1 MLRIRNTGAEGETNS
16 EELIRKSDVSVSV
29 ETRASISVLCYVT
42 KALVTAEFKEMS
54 NDEFKKRYLG
64 PFDEAL
70 RLSNLDVHIL
80 SRKYS
85 YPLGDAMHMEHDIQR
100 YFDGKIAPGIDEL
113 YRDLG
118 GEHHYFDNPSVI
130 RPPFDRSKK
139 IIPDIVHLA
148 GNVSTPNFQYPEV
161 CYGIGEYKK
170 GNYYLAEGFEKLKD
184 AIAEYKER
192 IQNRRNLRLQSGHNL
207 FQNREWTSRVICA
220 LVVRKYLYQALLC
233 GTNRVFISD
242 HQSFS
247 IFLEYNFSDDE
258 QMSIDYYIIN
268 DPETVSHG
276 ITLRSAMVGFFYNG
290 DTEARITRER
300 LRKSFRIGEQMKGS
314 DPFANIVPRP
324 VDERTGKRKGIMLS
338 EDELLGRLEMIEE
351 SADIDDYGEIHG
363 NTYCR
368 IIYDAPKWYPGL
380 RLRLPINVFVKMYNY
395 PDLIFENFPEKDSY
409 YNMYL
414 NELEIN
420 ILLKNSQ
427 FAASFPRLLVSGYW
441 NGVYSQPMHIFE
453 YLGEEK
459 SMDEWDYDKVYE
471 VIKQRLEDI
480 HQLGITHNDVRL
492 ANIHVS
498 LSGKISLID
507 FGLSVCPSSEE
518 LRQEDF
524 TALDHIFSKNNY
536 NDEENKQ
543 TAKNYRNV
551 REDDIP
557 SSARST
563 NESSSKCN
571 DDTNS
576 LDDIVFDRISEQSQE
591 TESTKKD
598 LISK

>member
-1 MLRIRNTGAEGETNS
+1 
-16 EELIRKSDVSVSV
+16 
-29 ETRASISVLCYVT
+29 
-42 KALVTAEFKEMS
+42 
-54 NDEFKKRYLG
+54 
-64 PFDEAL
+64 
-70 RLSNLDVHIL
+70 
-80 SRKYS
+80 
-85 YPLGDAMHMEHDIQR
+85 MH
-100 YFDGKIAPGIDEL
+100 
-113 YRDLG
+113 
-118 GEHHYFDNPSVI
+118 
-130 RPPFDRSKK
+130 
-139 IIPDIVHLA
+139 
-148 GNVSTPNFQYPEV
+148 
-161 CYGIGEYKK
+161 
-170 GNYYLAEGFEKLKD
+170 
-184 AIAEYKER
+184 
-192 IQNRRNLRLQSGHNL
+192 
-207 FQNREWTSRVICA
+207 
-220 LVVRKYLYQALLC
+220 
-233 GTNRVFISD
+233 
-242 HQSFS
+242 
-247 IFLEYNFSDDE
+247 
-258 QMSIDYYIIN
+258 
-268 DPETVSHG
+268 
-276 ITLRSAMVGFFYNG
+276 
-290 DTEARITRER
+290 
-300 LRKSFRIGEQMKGS
+300 
-314 DPFANIVPRP
+314 
-324 VDERTGKRKGIMLS
+324 
-338 EDELLGRLEMIEE
+338 
-351 SADIDDYGEIHG
+351 
-363 NTYCR
+363 
-368 IIYDAPKWYPGL
+368 
-380 RLRLPINVFVKMYNY
+380 
-395 PDLIFENFPEKDSY
+395 
-409 YNMYL
+409 L

-420 ILLKNSQ
+420 ILLKKAQS
-427 FAASFPRLLVSGYW
+427 AASFPRLLVSGYW